1 MKARVVKNPEVRRK
15 EIIEAAKILFEKKG
29 YENTPV
35 EQIINAAKI
44 AKGTFYYYFKT
55 KKDILNEIVND
66 VSQQMYCLIDEV
78 SKSRSISAMEKINR
92 IFVGQDKKL
101 IANPEIMNAIHVV
114 ENREL
119 QEKLNIYYI
128 EKIIP
133 VIADVF
139 NQGYEEGLW
148 SKKVSVQSMRI
159 ILGGGQ
165 FILDSGL
172 FVLDKKQSKEYIA
185 AVELLLESVCGAV
198 PKTFR
203 KIFNKLY

>member
-15 EIIEAAKILFEKKG
+15 EIIQAAKVLFEEQG

-35 EQIINAAKI
+35 EHIINAAKI

-55 KKDILNEIVND
+55 KQDILNEIVND
-66 VSQQMYCLIDEV
+66 ISQQMYWLIEEL
-78 SKSRSISAMEKINR
+78 SKSRSITAMEKINR

-148 SKKVSVQSMRI
+148 NKKVSVQSMRI

-172 FVLDKKQSKEYIA
+172 FVLDKKQRKEYIA
-185 AVELLLESVCGAV
+185 EVELLLECVCGAV

-203 KIFNKLY
+203 KIFKKL